1 MDCWCQSSITEL
13 LPNSTRGPRAA
24 RPSVASLAAFLL
36 ALAFAC
42 DSAFKGRTAIVGSG
56 ATLSF
61 EFGGGGSQSDAVQG
75 DPVELEILVPRLG
88 FARMLD
94 PITLAID
101 PARLELTADREI
113 GDPAQGG
120 FAPGTSLTQF
130 AIAQGWTSVLDPP
143 GPVREI
149 HVALDTATPL
159 LFPAGLMHLSLRVTD
174 DVGKAFGP
182 FVVELTVISAQRPT
196 VVVRCEIPPAGTAPT
211 GVSLPLDD
219 DGRPLLGDRRPFA
232 LTVTGIPNPTTGE
245 PFTLVLGP
253 GGIDPA
259 RLVVIADRDL
269 GDPALGGILA
279 GTNLAPSFATD
290 LDFVVDPVTG
300 GFTTGMFFPADAT
313 FAAALGT
320 TTFTATVVDDADVP
334 SDPQAVGLDVVPRT
348 TLSANVQPILSG
360 HCGFQCHD
368 GDFPILGMD
377 LSDGKSF
384 VHIVNVRAVET
395 PDDSCATLRVAPY
408 DALASYLF
416 RKVSGTHLG
425 DCAQGSGDQMPPGL
439 PLGADDLAT
448 IEDWIAQGAF
458 DD

>member
-1 MDCWCQSSITEL
+1 L
-13 LPNSTRGPRAA
+13 LPRSTRAPRAA
-24 RPSVASLAAFLL
+24 RPTVASLAAFLL
-36 ALAFAC
+36 ALPFAC
-42 DSAFKGRTAIVGSG
+42 DSAFKGGTTTAGSG
-56 ATLSF
+56 ASLTF

-75 DPVELEILVPRLG
+75 DPVELKILVPRIG
-88 FARMLD
+88 FARLLD
-94 PITLAID
+94 PITLSIY
-101 PARLELTADREI
+101 PARLELTADRAI

-120 FAPGTSLTQF
+120 FAAGESLTQF
-130 AIAQGWTSVLDPP
+130 AIAQGWTSVLEPP
-143 GPVREI
+143 GTVREI
-149 HVALDTATPL
+149 HVAADTATPL
-159 LFPAGLMHLSLRVTD
+159 LFPAGLMHLSLGVTD
-174 DVGKAFGP
+174 DVGRSFGP
-182 FVVELTVISAQRPT
+182 FVLELTVISAQRPT
-196 VVVRCEIPPAGTAPT
+196 VVVRCEIPPSGTAPT
-211 GVSLPLDD
+211 GVSLPLDG

-245 PFTLVLGP
+245 PFTRVLGA

-259 RLVVIADRDL
+259 RLVVTADHDL
-269 GDPALGGILA
+269 GDPAKGGILA

-300 GFTTGMFFPADAT
+300 GFTTGMLFPADAT

-320 TTFTATVVDDADVP
+320 TTFTATVLDDADVP

-348 TLSANVQPILSG
+348 TLAANVQPILSG

-368 GDFPILGMD
+368 GDFPILDMN
-377 LSDGKSF
+377 LSDGQTFSH
-384 VHIVNVRAVET
+384 VVNVRAVET

-408 DALASYLF
+408 DAEASYLF

-439 PLGADDLAT
+439 PLGADDRAT
-448 IEDWIAQGAF
+448 IEQWILQGAF